1 MQQNIRIKPLALA
14 AMTMIL
20 SLPALADDTVLIGL
34 AGPLTGPSARIGKD
48 LENGARLAIADA
60 NAQKPTLNGK
70 PVTFKLVSEDDQS
83 DPHRRGRGAAFGRRR
98 RRRRGRPLEHR
109 HQHPGGAHLSRRRHR
124 SGGAGGDRSRLHAA
138 RF

>member
-1 MQQNIRIKPLALA
+1 MQQNFRIKPLALG

-70 PVTFKLVSEDDQS
+70 PVTFKLLSEDDQS
-83 DPHRRGRGAAFGRRR
+83 DPRTAVAIAQRLVDEGVTGVVGHWNTGAAHSSNKQGRYV
-98 RRRRGRPLEHR
+98 LTT
-109 HQHPGGAHLSRRRHR
+109 
-124 SGGAGGDRSRLHAA
+124 LHS
-138 RF
+138 